1 MCNMLAKVGWKKDF
15 IAKALPVLPISG
27 WLGDLLTKLVWDSG
41 TRVALPISARG
52 RPTM

>member
-27 WLGDLLTKLVWDSG
+27 WLGDLLTKLVWESQ
-41 TRVALPISARG
+41 RVWDETCRRATAP
-52 RPTM
+52 